1 MKKMKKISY
10 IATLTAICISAAPLS
25 VFAGWEQTGNS
36 YRYKDESGAYA
47 VSRWVE
53 YSGKSYYLDQ
63 NGIMGSNTTTP
74 DGYLVA
80 ADGSW
85 VEETQVTGGY
95 VRTPYDCQPYRYDPE
110 WQIYVF
116 DETTDYTWVTD
127 TMVLAAVRGIIPVS
141 ELSEKNQVVYEE
153 VCKFLTGF
161 DYGASEYE
169 KAKLVYEEITGRA
182 VYHEGQYVPMDDEVY
197 GILTLGTGKCVGF
210 ARTYKLLANAVGLKC
225 EFRENGAHMWNAVY
239 IDGLAK
245 SIDSSTVEA
254 SAEFYMDVMKA
265 LCPVCGHENLFGNRE
280 LSRPCGNCGTQ
291 INNPKYN

>member
-1 MKKMKKISY
+1 MKKMKIGVWIIILAAVCAS
-10 IATLTAICISAAPLS
+10 IVPMTAY
-25 VFAGWEQTGNS
+25 AGWVQEGDS

-53 YSGKSYYLDQ
+53 DGGKSYYMDQ
-63 NGIMGSNTTTP
+63 NGIMAVNTTTP

-85 VEETQVTGGY
+85 VTETQVTGGY
-95 VRTPYDCQPYRYDPE
+95 VRTPYDNRPYRFDPD

-116 DETTDYTWVTD
+116 DETTDYAWVTD

-141 ELSEKNQVVYEE
+141 DLSEKNQAVYEE

-161 DYGASEYE
+161 DYGVCEYD
-169 KAKLVYEEITGRA
+169 KAARVYDEITKRA
-182 VYHEGQYVPMDDEVY
+182 VYNWGDYTQADDEVY
-197 GILTLGTGKCVGF
+197 GILINGTGKCVGF
-210 ARTYKLLANAVGLKC
+210 SRAYKLLANAVGLKC

-239 IDGLAK
+239 IDGVAK
-245 SIDSSTVEA
+245 SIDTSTIEA
-254 SAEFYMDVMKA
+254 SAEFYLDVVKSP
-265 LCPVCGHENLFGNRE
+265 CPVCGYENLFGNRE
-280 LSRPCGNCGTQ
+280 LARPCGNCEAQ